1 MTVREAAQPLL
12 AVGARALGARAP
24 GERRPAPALWLPAL
38 VVAAA
43 CALPP
48 AYLLVRAGQSPE
60 AAWTALRASST
71 LRLLVNTALLAGA
84 TTALATALALPIAW
98 LTTRTNLPARRAL
111 AVLAALPLA
120 VPSYIAAM
128 VAISAFGP
136 RGLLQHALAP
146 LGVERLPSIYGFWGA
161 TVVLALFTYP
171 YLLLTLRPAVAGLDP
186 RLEELSRGFGHGR
199 LTTFRQVVLPQLRPA
214 LAAGGLLVAL
224 YAISDFGAVSLLRYD
239 SLTRALF
246 VRYEVGFDLGGA
258 AALALVL
265 VGLALTL
272 VAFELWS
279 RGRVRYDSAHGQ
291 ARRAPQAELGR
302 WRWPAF
308 AFVAGIVAVALALP
322 VAVLGYW
329 LVRGLAAGEALR
341 GVGSAAVDSLTAAG
355 LAALVAAAAALPVA
369 TLAARHR
376 RFALTRPLEALSY
389 TGFALPGLV
398 VALAL
403 VFVALSTGLLY
414 QSLTLL
420 VLAYALLF
428 LPQAVG
434 ATRVALLQVSPA
446 MEEAARGLGRR
457 PWQVLG
463 SITLPLASRGI
474 VAGAALVFLTA
485 MKELPATLILSPTG
499 FDTLATRVWTASSEA
514 FFAQAALP
522 ALVLIALSA
531 TTVVALSSVRWVPRD
546 A

>member
-1 MTVREAAQPLL
+1 MTVRAAALPLRR
-12 AVGARALGARAP
+12 AVRTRLLGERAP
-24 GERRPAPALWLPAL
+24 SAALWLPAL
-38 VVAAA
+38 LVGAA
-43 CALPP
+43 CMVPP
-48 AYLLVRAGQSPE
+48 VYLLVRAGQSPA
-60 AAWTALRASST
+60 AAWEALRAGST
-71 LRLLVNTALLAGA
+71 LRLIWNTATLAAA

-98 LTTRTNLPARRAL
+98 LTARTDLPARRVL

-128 VAISAFGP
+128 LAISAFGP
-136 RGLLQHALAP
+136 RGLLQDALAP

-199 LTTFRQVVLPQLRPA
+199 LTTFRSVVLPQLRPA

-246 VRYEVGFDLGGA
+246 LRYEAGFDLGGA

-265 VGLALTL
+265 VGLALAL

-279 RGRVRYDSAHGQ
+279 RGQARYDSAHGATPPARQ
-291 ARRAPQAELGR
+291 APRARLGR

-308 AFVAGIVAVALALP
+308 AFVAGVLTLALAMPVAL
-322 VAVLGYW
+322 LGYW
-329 LVRGLAAGEALR
+329 LVRGLAAGEAVR
-341 GVGSAAVDSLTAAG
+341 GVGGAALDSLLASG
-355 LAALVAAAAALPVA
+355 LAALVAAAAALPIA

-376 RFALTRPLEALSY
+376 GFKLTRPLEALSY

-403 VFVALSTGLLY
+403 VFVALGTGLLY
-414 QSLTLL
+414 QSLALL

-428 LPQAVG
+428 LPQAAG
-434 ATRVALLQVSPA
+434 ATRVALLQISPS

-463 SITLPLASRGI
+463 SVTVPLAGRGI

-499 FDTLATRVWTASSEA
+499 FETLATRVWTASSEA

-522 ALVLIALSA
+522 ALALIALSA
-531 TTVVALSSVRWVPRD
+531 LPLALLAAARRD